1 MLDEHTR
8 SHTTHSD
15 TSISPQTTKR
25 HTEQSF
31 AVPARR
37 QLGRGSG
44 DTRRASDVGGGPARG
59 ESRLSRGHDLTLD
72 SGYRRRRVEDH
83 DIFQEIETDRG
94 MGRVVGESASA
105 MEDRNIGRHIAR
117 RRDQARVWFG
127 PVVWLSGCL
136 VVCPVVW
143 LSVLFVVWLA
153 SRSEI
158 QPRKDANQ
166 LSTAS
171 PTASHSLNTHHP
183 RDPYPAPE
191 PHPHKENKNTAKERK
206 KERSLRTGIESFL
219 VGFGSMAKDG
229 LSPPIC

>member
-8 SHTTHSD
+8 SHTTHID
-15 TSISPQTTKR
+15 TYISPQTTKR

-44 DTRRASDVGGGPARG
+44 DTKRASDVGDGPARG

-72 SGYRRRRVEDH
+72 SGYRRRRVEVH

-105 MEDRNIGRHIAR
+105 MEERNAMWNFAPQLLIWPRIVISAATSRAGETSKGL
-117 RRDQARVWFG
+117 VWACFG

-136 VVCPVVW
+136 VVCLV
-143 LSVLFVVWLA
+143 
-153 SRSEI
+153 RC
-158 QPRKDANQ
+158 
-166 LSTAS
+166 
-171 PTASHSLNTHHP
+171 
-183 RDPYPAPE
+183 
-191 PHPHKENKNTAKERK
+191 
-206 KERSLRTGIESFL
+206 L
-219 VGFGSMAKDG
+219 VGI
-229 LSPPIC
+229 PIRNSTL